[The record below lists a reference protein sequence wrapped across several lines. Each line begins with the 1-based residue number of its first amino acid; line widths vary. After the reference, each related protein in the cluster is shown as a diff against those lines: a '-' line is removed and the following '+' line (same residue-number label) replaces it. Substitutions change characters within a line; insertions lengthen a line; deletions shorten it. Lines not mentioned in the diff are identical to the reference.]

1 MPRQIENPGTP
12 ESYVD
17 GLRTSGAR
25 NSYVDSGDVVATVTE
40 SGNPTYRIKGVD
52 TRRTGPVG
60 CLTWLAV
67 FAAGAATGAIFIAQ
81 SDPTPT
87 ETAHR
92 APTVSQPP
100 PESRATRPA
109 KPAPKPALSA
119 ECQRALD
126 GMEEYLDSVVRISDA
141 GSQQHDIVSDAYTAI
156 LAKDWRKL
164 NDLAQRQHDMERE
177 LVGDKAKVLPE
188 QQALMKDLATCR
200 SQLSSST
207 R

>member
-1 MPRQIENPGTP
+1 MPKQIQNPGTP

-17 GLRTSGAR
+17 GLRTQGAR

-52 TRRTGPVG
+52 TRLPGPVG
-60 CLTWLAV
+60 CLAWLAV
-67 FAAGAATGAIFIAQ
+67 FAVGVATGAVLIAQ

-87 ETAHR
+87 ETAH

-100 PESRATRPA
+100 PESRNTKPA
-109 KPAPKPALSA
+109 KPAPKPTLSA
-119 ECQRALD
+119 ECQRTLD
-126 GMEEYLDSVVRISDA
+126 GMEKYLDSAVRISDA
-141 GSQQHDIVSDAYTAI
+141 GSRQHDILSEAYTAI
-156 LAKDWRKL
+156 LAKDWKKL
-164 NDLAQRQHDMERE
+164 NDLSERQFAMERE
-177 LVGDKAKVLPE
+177 LVGDKARVLPE

-200 SQLSSST
+200 SQLNSST